1 MAAQLKL
8 TVTKTDGSVRTFP
21 VTPKVIV
28 AFEREF
34 KQGLVSAYSNDNRME
49 HTYWLAWK
57 AEHAAGH
64 VVKPFDGYL
73 DDIVSVELEE
83 SPAPLDETL

>member
-1 MAAQLKL
+1 
-8 TVTKTDGSVRTFP
+8 
-21 VTPKVIV
+21 
-28 AFEREF
+28 
-34 KQGLVSAYSNDNRME
+34 ME

-57 AEHAAGH
+57 ADHAAGN

>member
-1 MAAQLKL
+1 MAAQLK
-8 TVTKTDGSVRTFP
+8 VKVVKSDGTANTFP
-21 VTPKVIV
+21 ITPKVIV

-34 KQGLVSAYSNDNRME
+34 KQGLVSAYANDNRME

-57 AEHAAGH
+57 ADHAAGN

-83 SPAPLDETL
+83 EIVPLDGTL